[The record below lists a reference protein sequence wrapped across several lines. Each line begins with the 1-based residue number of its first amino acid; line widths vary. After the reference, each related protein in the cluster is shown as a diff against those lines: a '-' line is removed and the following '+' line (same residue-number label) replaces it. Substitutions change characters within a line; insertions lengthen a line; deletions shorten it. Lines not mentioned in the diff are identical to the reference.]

1 MNFLPPLSVH
11 TCTQEKKLREK
22 KLKKISEFLYKIL

>member
-1 MNFLPPLSVH
+1 MNFLQPLSVH

-22 KLKKISEFLYKIL
+22 EFKKICEFLYKIL